1 MDNLLRNPSIQS
13 SLVFFAIVLI
23 FILFG
28 LLLAPVL
35 ISVLVSFVLYALLGP
50 LNNRLVRVGLGR
62 NKSAGILLLAAM
74 VLIGMPLLYLVP
86 VVSQALEGS
95 AKTVDSARANI
106 EQVVQLIALKAAQ
119 MGISIDSSQLTNAVD
134 SELTKYDKKT
144 LISAS
149 NYFLSVTGSLL
160 LVPFI
165 TFFLIRDFGS
175 LRNRVMAILPNR
187 FFELGWLIYFKVA
200 DQLQMY
206 VRSVILQQ
214 GILATISGVG
224 FWLAGYPA
232 PIVLGLI
239 VGVLSIIPYIGPAL
253 GLIPPLIIA
262 IGMEPFSLWFLLSAG
277 LVIFVAYTIDNVL
290 VVPVLIAGAV
300 NLHPL
305 LVIVGIIIFG
315 NALGMWGMILAIP
328 FLAVAKILYR
338 ELFVG
343 LHSMHNRQNT

>member
-1 MDNLLRNPSIQS
+1 MNSWLRNPNIQS
-13 SLVFFAIVLI
+13 AVVFFAIVLVFI
-23 FILFG
+23 FFS

-35 ISVLVSFVLYALLGP
+35 LSVLVSFVLYALLGP
-50 LNNRLVRVGLGR
+50 LNNSLVRTGLGR

-74 VLIGMPLLYLVP
+74 VLVGMPLLYLFP
-86 VVSQALEGS
+86 FVSEALAGS
-95 AKTVDSARANI
+95 ARTVDSTKANI
-106 EQVVQLIALKAAQ
+106 EQVIQLVALKSSELG
-119 MGISIDSSQLTNAVD
+119 MSINSSQLVDAVD
-134 SELTKYDKKT
+134 FGLTRYDQKT

-175 LRNRVMAILPNR
+175 LRNKVMAMLPNR

-214 GILATISGVG
+214 GILATIASIG

-232 PIVLGLI
+232 PIALGLI
-239 VGVLSIIPYIGPAL
+239 VGVLGIIPYVGPAL
-253 GLIPPLIIA
+253 GLIPPLFIA
-262 IGMEPFSLWFLLSAG
+262 LGMEPFNLWFLLSAG
-277 LVIFVAYTIDNVL
+277 LVILVAYSIDNL
-290 VVPVLIAGAV
+290 FVVPVLIAGAV

-305 LVIVGIIIFG
+305 LVIVGITVFG
-315 NALGMWGMILAIP
+315 NALGLWGMILAIP

-338 ELFVG
+338 ELLVG
-343 LHSMHNRQNT
+343 LHSIHDRQNA

>member
-1 MDNLLRNPSIQS
+1 MNSWLRSPAVQS
-13 SLVFFAIVLI
+13 SVVFFAIVLV
-23 FILFG
+23 FVFFSMV
-28 LLLAPVL
+28 LAPVL
-35 ISVLVSFVLYALLGP
+35 ISVVVSFVLYTLLGP
-50 LNNRLVRVGLGR
+50 VNNSLVRTGLGR

-74 VLIGMPLLYLVP
+74 ILVGLPLLYLVP
-86 VVSQALEGS
+86 IISEALAGS
-95 AKTVDSARANI
+95 AKTLGSARTNI
-106 EQVVQLIALKAAQ
+106 EQVVELIALQGAKL
-119 MGISIDSSQLTNAVD
+119 GLSIDSAQFIDVVNSR
-134 SELTKYDKKT
+134 LTKYDQST

-165 TFFLIRDFGS
+165 TFFLIRDYGS
-175 LRNRVMAILPNR
+175 LRNRVMAVLPNR

-206 VRSVILQQ
+206 VRSVIIQQ
-214 GILATISGVG
+214 GILAIIASIG

-253 GLIPPLIIA
+253 GLIPPLVIA
-262 IGMEPFSLWFLLSAG
+262 IGMEPFNLLFLLSAG
-277 LVIFVAYTIDNVL
+277 LVIVVAYTIDNIL

-343 LHSMHNRQNT
+343 LHSMHSRRIT

>member
-1 MDNLLRNPSIQS
+1 MISWLRSPGVQS
-13 SLVFFAIVLI
+13 SLVFLAIVLV
-23 FILFG
+23 FVFFSMV
-28 LLLAPVL
+28 LAPVL
-35 ISVLVSFVLYALLGP
+35 ISVLVSFVLYTLLGP
-50 LNNRLVRVGLGR
+50 VNNSLVRTGLGR

-74 VLIGMPLLYLVP
+74 ILVGLPLLYLIP
-86 VVSQALEGS
+86 IISEALAGS
-95 AKTVDSARANI
+95 AKTVGSARTNI
-106 EQVVQLIALKAAQ
+106 EQVVQLIAVQSSKWGL
-119 MGISIDSSQLTNAVD
+119 SIDSSQIIDVVNSRLI
-134 SELTKYDKKT
+134 KYDQNT

-165 TFFLIRDFGS
+165 TFFLIRDYGS
-175 LRNRVMAILPNR
+175 LRNRLMAILPNR

-206 VRSVILQQ
+206 VRSVIIQQ
-214 GILATISGVG
+214 GILAIIASIG

-239 VGVLSIIPYIGPAL
+239 VGILSIIPYIGPAL
-253 GLIPPLIIA
+253 GLLPPLVIA
-262 IGMEPFSLWFLLSAG
+262 ISMEPFNLWFLLSAG
-277 LVIFVAYTIDNVL
+277 LVIVVAYTIDNVL

-338 ELFVG
+338 ELFFG
-343 LHSMHNRQNT
+343 LHSMHSRQNT

>member
-1 MDNLLRNPSIQS
+1 MNSWLRSPAVQS
-13 SLVFFAIVLI
+13 SVVFFAIVLV
-23 FILFG
+23 FVFFSMV
-28 LLLAPVL
+28 LAPVL
-35 ISVLVSFVLYALLGP
+35 ISVVVSFVLYTLLGP
-50 LNNRLVRVGLGR
+50 VNNSLVRTGLGR

-74 VLIGMPLLYLVP
+74 ILVGLPLLYLVP
-86 VVSQALEGS
+86 IISEALAGS
-95 AKTVDSARANI
+95 AKTLGSARTNI
-106 EQVVQLIALKAAQ
+106 EQVVELIALQGAKL
-119 MGISIDSSQLTNAVD
+119 GLSIDSAQFIDVVNSR
-134 SELTKYDKKT
+134 LTKYDQST

-165 TFFLIRDFGS
+165 TFFLIRDYGS

-206 VRSVILQQ
+206 VRSVIIQQ
-214 GILATISGVG
+214 GILAIIASIG

-253 GLIPPLIIA
+253 GLIPPLVIA
-262 IGMEPFSLWFLLSAG
+262 IGMEPFNLLFLLSAG
-277 LVIFVAYTIDNVL
+277 LVIVVAYTIDNIL

-343 LHSMHNRQNT
+343 LHSMHSRRIT

>member
-1 MDNLLRNPSIQS
+1 MNSWLRSPAVQS
-13 SLVFFAIVLI
+13 SVVFFAIVLV
-23 FILFG
+23 FVFFSMV
-28 LLLAPVL
+28 LAPVL
-35 ISVLVSFVLYALLGP
+35 ISVVVSFVLYTLLGP
-50 LNNRLVRVGLGR
+50 VNNSLVRTGLGR

-74 VLIGMPLLYLVP
+74 ILVGLPLLYLVP
-86 VVSQALEGS
+86 IISEALAGS
-95 AKTVDSARANI
+95 AKTLGSARTNI
-106 EQVVQLIALKAAQ
+106 EQVVELIALQGEKL
-119 MGISIDSSQLTNAVD
+119 GLSIDSAQFIDVVNSR
-134 SELTKYDKKT
+134 LTKYDQST

-165 TFFLIRDFGS
+165 TFFLIRDYGS

-206 VRSVILQQ
+206 VRSVIIQQ
-214 GILATISGVG
+214 GILAIIASIG

-253 GLIPPLIIA
+253 GLIPPLVIA
-262 IGMEPFSLWFLLSAG
+262 IGMEPFNLLFLLSAG
-277 LVIFVAYTIDNVL
+277 LVIVVAYTIDNVL

-343 LHSMHNRQNT
+343 LHSMHSRRIT